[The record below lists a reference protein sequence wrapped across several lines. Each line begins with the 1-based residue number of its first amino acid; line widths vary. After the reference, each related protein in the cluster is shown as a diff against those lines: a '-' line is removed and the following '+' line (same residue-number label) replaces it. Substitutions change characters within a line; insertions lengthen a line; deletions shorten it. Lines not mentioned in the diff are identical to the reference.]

1 MSVTTSAKSTD
12 RIATDDTMGSL
23 ECCTMRRMST
33 GQRAIPYA
41 DVDTVFLDVG
51 NTLISIDFDWVAAEL
66 GSRGVRTTAE
76 SLRRAEAGARPKYSR
91 RLFVDGVAPGTDLF
105 RTYLI
110 AMIEALPAALHL
122 SPAEFDA
129 LITELRRVLRPDGR
143 ASVLWR
149 SVMPGVPEALGRL
162 QALGLRLVVVS
173 NSDGT
178 VEQSLVDAGL
188 RTYMTLVVDSA
199 LAGVEKPDPRI
210 FLHALESAGALAGRT
225 LHVGDIYHADVVGAR
240 AAGIHALLL
249 DPYDDWNGVDCPT
262 ARHLSEVAD
271 VLAANRQ

>member
-1 MSVTTSAKSTD
+1 
-12 RIATDDTMGSL
+12 
-23 ECCTMRRMST
+23 MRRMST
-33 GQRAIPYA
+33 EQGAIPYA
-41 DVDTVFLDVG
+41 DIDTVFLDVG
-51 NTLISIDFDWVAAEL
+51 NTLISIDFEWVATEL

-91 RLFVDGVAPGTDLF
+91 RLFVDEVAAGTDLF

-129 LITELRRVLRPDGR
+129 LITDLRRVLRPDGR
-143 ASVLWR
+143 ASVLWH
-149 SVMPGVPEALGRL
+149 SVMPGVPEALGRM

-188 RTYMTLVVDSA
+188 RSYMTLVVDSA
-199 LAGVEKPDPRI
+199 VAGVEKPDPRI
-210 FLHALESAGALAGRT
+210 FLHALESAGALARHT
-225 LHVGDIYHADVVGAR
+225 VHVGDIYHADVVGAR

-271 VLAANRQ
+271 VLAANRP